1 MGGACRQSGG
11 GATAPSANVAQPTIV
26 SLVPAA
32 TDLLV
37 AMNATDHLVGVSNY
51 ETDRQV
57 EKLPR
62 VGDYLTTDWER
73 ITALH
78 PQIILTQYAE
88 GRTPAGFTEHL
99 TAIGA
104 RQENLRLNR
113 LDEIFA
119 TLTHLGDIANEPA
132 KAASAADRLHHQLDG
147 VRQRVAGLTPTR
159 ALMVIDETGR
169 SAAGS
174 DTYLDDLLEI
184 AGGKNVIDRSYPS
197 WPMLDSE
204 MLVSLRPAAII
215 QLLPGS
221 SKQVQEQAMQ
231 NWNALPQLPA
241 VRDGRIIQ
249 LTGDDALEPGSH
261 VGELAA
267 QFADALHP
275 QTVAAP

>member
-1 MGGACRQSGG
+1 
-11 GATAPSANVAQPTIV
+11 
-26 SLVPAA
+26 
-32 TDLLV
+32 
-37 AMNATDHLVGVSNY
+37 MNATNHLVGVSNY

-104 RQENLRLNR
+104 RQENLRINR
-113 LDEIFA
+113 LKDIFT
-119 TLTHLGDIANEPA
+119 TLTRLGAIAEEPA
-132 KAASAADRLHHQLDG
+132 NAASAADHLHRQLDA
-147 VRQRVAGLTPTR
+147 VRQRVSGREPPRVLI
-159 ALMVIDETGR
+159 VIDETGR
-169 SAAGS
+169 SAAGA
-174 DTYLDDLLEI
+174 DTYLDDLLQI
-184 AGGKNVIDRSYPS
+184 SGGKNVIDRSYPS
-197 WPMLDSE
+197 WPVLDSE
-204 MLVSLRPAAII
+204 MLVALRPAAVI

-221 SKQVQEQAMQ
+221 SKQVQAQAMR

-241 VRDGRIIQ
+241 VRDRRIIQ
-249 LTGDDALEPGSH
+249 LTGDDVLEPGYR
-261 VGELAA
+261 VGELAE
-267 QFADALHP
+267 QFANALHP